1 MKIVINKA
9 HSNFSLSHAA
19 MLRYAEL
26 SGFTLFV
33 EEDKDGDL
41 QYAKVHHDQIRELKR
56 KDPVPWSVIY
66 TLEFNSDIIKRN
78 DPNLVQ
84 VIEELGAAA
93 NDEWSYLKIV
103 EIPDDVDWVI
113 KDYDGCEWI
122 AERHRTWS

>member
-1 MKIVINKA
+1 MKFVINKA

-56 KDPVPWSVIY
+56 KDPVPWSVIHS
-66 TLEFNSDIIKRN
+66 LLFDAHMIERN

-93 NDEWSYLKIV
+93 NDEWNRLKIV

-113 KDYDGCEWI
+113 RDYDGAEWI
-122 AERHRTWS
+122 AEVHRTWS